1 MPLNFLQA
9 DLERTATTMTKRL
22 NPPSAQ
28 RLSAVAIAAALAAFA
43 GIAGAQTSSG
53 WATSGGGNTLY
64 SGSGECV
71 RTQAS
76 PAGPCVPMSKASSTS
91 AAAAPRSTQL
101 AQADAPRTSAAPA
114 AAGASAASGASSAG
128 GTPQAAPG
136 YVRSADGRVVLSGS
150 GQCVRAGSWVPSNA
164 AEPCD
169 RIARAE
175 LPPPP
180 VAVAPPEPKP
190 EPAPPPV
197 ATVAPAPAPA
207 VVEPPRPVIQ
217 KLTLSTDVLFDFG
230 KAELRDSGKARLDQ
244 LASEIKDADVD
255 EIVAVGHADRIA
267 SDDYNQKLSE
277 ARAQAVKDY
286 LAQQGAKSNV
296 ITAEGKGESQPVTG
310 DGCKKLGAERGSN
323 QKLIACLQPDRRVE
337 IEVLGSRQVAGGAP
351 AAGTG
356 ATGSAPAGSG
366 TSSGSSTTR

>member
-1 MPLNFLQA
+1 
-9 DLERTATTMTKRL
+9 MTKRL
-22 NPPSAQ
+22 SPPPAQ

-53 WATSGGGNTLY
+53 WATSGGGSTLY

-71 RTQAS
+71 RTQAN
-76 PAGPCVPMSKASSTS
+76 PAGPCVPMRSASTTS
-91 AAAAPRSTQL
+91 AAAAPSSTQL
-101 AQADAPRTSAAPA
+101 AQADASRTGAAPA

-128 GTPQAAPG
+128 GTPQATPG
-136 YVRSADGRVVLSGS
+136 YVRSSDGRVVLSGS
-150 GQCVRAGSWVPSNA
+150 GQCVRAGSWVPANA
-164 AEPCD
+164 AEPCE
-169 RIARAE
+169 RVARAE
-175 LPPPP
+175 VAVPP
-180 VAVAPPEPKP
+180 VAVAPPEPKLD
-190 EPAPPPV
+190 PAPPPM
-197 ATVAPAPAPA
+197 AAAAPAPA

-217 KLTLSTDVLFDFG
+217 KLTLSTDVLFDFN
-230 KAELRDSGKARLDQ
+230 KAELKDSGKSRLDQ
-244 LASEIKDADVD
+244 LAAEIKDADVD

-267 SDDYNQKLSE
+267 SEEYNQKLSE

-310 DGCKKLGAERGSN
+310 DDCKKFGAERGSN
-323 QKLIACLQPDRRVE
+323 QKLVACLQPDRRVE

-356 ATGSAPAGSG
+356 STGSAPAGSG
-366 TSSGSSTTR
+366 TSSGSSSSGSSTTR